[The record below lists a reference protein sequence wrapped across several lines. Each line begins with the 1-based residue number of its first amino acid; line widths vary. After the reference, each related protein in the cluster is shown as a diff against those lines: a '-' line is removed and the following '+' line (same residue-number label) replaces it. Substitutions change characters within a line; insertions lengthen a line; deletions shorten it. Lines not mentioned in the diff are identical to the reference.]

1 MGLDYSF
8 KIYFKKED
16 IWNALSG
23 VVKLATHHQL
33 PVKIKFPDRDLLIPL
48 DTWSGSDEEI
58 LCDSTEIYF
67 ATVLNFY
74 YDDAIQKYMDR
85 LGYEDVFRGPPDEDE
100 KKVAIGI
107 IYLTIY
113 QKIPDNPD
121 SDLVLFDFGTPG
133 TTMSIL
139 FSESSSIRKTFLQF
153 AEKFDAVCGLLNREE
168 SAEVFWINHQSVDFE
183 IGDPYM
189 SPEEISRLH
198 NS

>member
-139 FSESSSIRKTFLQF
+139 FNESSSVQRTFLEY
-153 AEKFDAVCGLLNREE
+153 AENYGAICGLLNCEDYGD
-168 SAEVFWINHQSVDFE
+168 VFWLNGQTVQFSID
-183 IGDPYM
+183 DPFLL
-189 SPEEISRLH
+189 PDEISHLYL
-198 NS
+198 N